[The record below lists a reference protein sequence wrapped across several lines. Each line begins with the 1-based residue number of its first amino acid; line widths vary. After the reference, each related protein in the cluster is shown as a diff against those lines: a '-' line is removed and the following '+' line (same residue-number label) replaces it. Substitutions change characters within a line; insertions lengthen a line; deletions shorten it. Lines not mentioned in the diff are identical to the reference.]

1 MNKRY
6 VVKEAKGGKLRRF
19 YIWDTQLNQLKRGQM
34 EKYHAIGL
42 EGILNNTPH
51 KEK

>member
-19 YIWDTQLNQLKRGQM
+19 YVWDTLLGQLKKGQL
-34 EKYHAIGL
+34 EKKYALGL
-42 EGILNNTPH
+42 EGILNDKPH